1 LENESNVSNLF
12 KLLSWIDLIQLQGF
26 ARPTYPGVPNILG
39 SRESGPPSVP
49 TSHSSSKPEPSLHP
63 QTNSSQP
70 QNNDFGTSEDPSPE
84 VEDPLAGMNDK
95 DRFGLKGLLAML
107 KGPYPDQAALV
118 SGIDI
123 TTLGFDLNTTE

>member
-1 LENESNVSNLF
+1 MPNVLG
-12 KLLSWIDLIQLQGF
+12 LRETGPLS
-26 ARPTYPGVPNILG
+26 VPNA
-39 SRESGPPSVP
+39 
-49 TSHSSSKPEPSLHP
+49 HSASKPESPHHT

-70 QNNDFGTSEDPSPE
+70 PANDFETTGDPAPE
-84 VEDPLAGMNDK
+84 IEDPLAGMNDK

-123 TTLGFDLNTTE
+123 TTLGFDLNTTEYVLQIRAWITDKFYCQSLTPA

>member
-1 LENESNVSNLF
+1 MGLRENGPLSISN
-12 KLLSWIDLIQLQGF
+12 I
-26 ARPTYPGVPNILG
+26 
-39 SRESGPPSVP
+39 
-49 TSHSSSKPEPSLHP
+49 HSASKHDSTPHS
-63 QTNSSQP
+63 QTNSSQ
-70 QNNDFGTSEDPSPE
+70 QRSQANEFGSPEDPAPE

-107 KGPYPDQAALV
+107 KGPYSDQAALI

>member
-1 LENESNVSNLF
+1 M
-12 KLLSWIDLIQLQGF
+12 QGF
-26 ARPTYPGVPNILG
+26 ARSTCPGVQNIL
-39 SRESGPPSVP
+39 SPRENGPLSAP
-49 TSHSSSKPEPSLHP
+49 TAHSASKTESSLHT
-63 QTNSSQP
+63 QTNSSQI
-70 QNNDFGTSEDPSPE
+70 QTNDFGTTEDPSPE

>member
-1 LENESNVSNLF
+1 LT
-12 KLLSWIDLIQLQGF
+12 SWIDLIQLQGF
-26 ARPTYPGVPNILG
+26 ARSTYSSVPNILG
-39 SRESGPPSVP
+39 HRENGPLSVP
-49 TSHSSSKPEPSLHP
+49 TTHSTSKLESSLHP
-63 QTNSSQP
+63 QTSSSQP
-70 QNNDFGTSEDPSPE
+70 QTNDFGTIEDASPE

>member
-1 LENESNVSNLF
+1 M
-12 KLLSWIDLIQLQGF
+12 QGF
-26 ARPTYPGVPNILG
+26 ARSSHPGMPNVLGLRENGPLSVPN
-39 SRESGPPSVP
+39 V
-49 TSHSSSKPEPSLHP
+49 HSASKPESSLHP

-70 QNNDFGTSEDPSPE
+70 QTNDFGTTEDPAPE

-107 KGPYPDQAALV
+107 KGPYPDQAALA

>member
-1 LENESNVSNLF
+1 MPNVLSLRENGP
-12 KLLSWIDLIQLQGF
+12 LS
-26 ARPTYPGVPNILG
+26 VPN
-39 SRESGPPSVP
+39 
-49 TSHSSSKPEPSLHP
+49 THSASKHEAPIHP
-63 QTNSSQP
+63 QANSSQP
-70 QNNDFGTSEDPSPE
+70 QSNDFGTTEDPAPE

-95 DRFGLKGLLAML
+95 DRFGLKGLLAVL